1 VGFQSVK
8 VPQPAFS
15 RWVIRRRQELNLC
28 PAKLKEKL
36 GCALSE
42 RTLKYLEDG
51 KKDSY
56 SEYTLSILAA
66 GLDLSFPELLQKIEQ
81 LKTLPP
87 EEKPPL
93 EKTAA
98 AGPARSRAIVF
109 ASVFVSIA
117 SVSLLLSSN
126 GIIGNL
132 SREPAA
138 AQSRSNPGQQLQE
151 ALIHKDYPQVL
162 VAYDEKGNILWQKN
176 LRSPI
181 KKVDRYDLDGN
192 GSKEVIAATWKAF
205 GEDESE
211 FPGWLYVWKENG
223 ELITEFNTWKPS
235 IYPAREP
242 RSRVVDFQITDL
254 ENDGTVEI
262 VVAVTGEQYYPSRVA
277 VLQYENAAL
286 REIKSYWNPGY
297 LLKLFVEDVNGDGFP
312 EIICAG
318 VNNDLKRVE
327 AFKVEGKN
335 LFSIFL
341 LDGREIYGQA
351 PPYLGLDQ
359 PGSEVWYYYITTT
372 ANFRLAEIA
381 DVTFL
386 GEKSKEIHV
395 KLRDTCFF
403 YLNYQGEIT
412 DRFMGDHCTGETELH
427 LMPKEKTWK

>member
-1 VGFQSVK
+1 MGFQSVK

-15 RWVIRRRQELNLC
+15 RWVIQRRQELNLC

-36 GCALSE
+36 GAAISE

-56 SEYTLSILAA
+56 SEYTLSVLAA
-66 GLDLSFPELLQKIEQ
+66 GLDLSFPELLEKIEA

-87 EEKPPL
+87 EEKPPV

-98 AGPARSRAIVF
+98 AGPAKSRAVVF
-109 ASVFVSIA
+109 ASVFIFIA

-126 GIIGNL
+126 EIIGNL

-151 ALIHKDYPQVL
+151 ALIHKDYPQVFA
-162 VAYDEKGNILWQKN
+162 AYDAKGNTLWQKN
-176 LRSPI
+176 LRTTI
-181 KKVDRYDLDGN
+181 RRVELYDLDGD
-192 GSKEVIAATWKAF
+192 GDREVIAATWKAF
-205 GEDESE
+205 GDEE
-211 FPGWLYVWKENG
+211 GERPGWIYVWNEQG
-223 ELITEFNTWKPS
+223 ELLTEFNTWKPS

-242 RSRVVDFQITDL
+242 RVRVVDFRITDL
-254 ENDGTVEI
+254 ENDGAAEI

-297 LLKLFVEDVNGDGFP
+297 LVKLFVEDVNGDGFP
-312 EIICAG
+312 EIICTG
-318 VNNDLKRVE
+318 VNNDLKRVKE
-327 AFKVEGKN
+327 FQVDDN
-335 LFSIFL
+335 LFAIFL
-341 LDGREIYGQA
+341 LDGKEIYGQA
-351 PPYLGLDQ
+351 PPYLGQEQ
-359 PGSEVWYYYITTT
+359 PGSEVWYYYVTTT

-412 DRFMGDHCTGETELH
+412 DRFVGDHCTGETELH

>member
-1 VGFQSVK
+1 MGFQSVK

-15 RWVIRRRQELNLC
+15 RWVIQRRQELNLC

-36 GCALSE
+36 GAAISE

-56 SEYTLSILAA
+56 SEYTLSVLAA
-66 GLDLSFPELLQKIEQ
+66 GLDLSFPELLEKIEA

-87 EEKPPL
+87 EEKPPV

-98 AGPARSRAIVF
+98 AGPAKSRAVVF
-109 ASVFVSIA
+109 ASVFIFIA

-126 GIIGNL
+126 EIIGNL

-151 ALIHKDYPQVL
+151 ALIHKDYPQVFA
-162 VAYDEKGNILWQKN
+162 AYDAKGNTLWQKN
-176 LRSPI
+176 LRTTI
-181 KKVDRYDLDGN
+181 RRVELYDLDGD
-192 GSKEVIAATWKAF
+192 GDREVIAATWKAF
-205 GEDESE
+205 GDEE
-211 FPGWLYVWKENG
+211 GERPGWIYVWNEQG
-223 ELITEFNTWKPS
+223 ELLTEFNTWKPS

-242 RSRVVDFQITDL
+242 RVRVVDFRITDL
-254 ENDGTVEI
+254 ENDGAAEI

-297 LLKLFVEDVNGDGFP
+297 LVKLFVEDVNGDGFP
-312 EIICAG
+312 EIICTG
-318 VNNDLKRVE
+318 VNNDLKRVKE
-327 AFKVEGKN
+327 FQVDDN
-335 LFSIFL
+335 LFAIFL

-351 PPYLGLDQ
+351 PPYLGQEQ
-359 PGSEVWYYYITTT
+359 PGSEVWYYYVTTT

-403 YLNYQGEIT
+403 YLNYHGEIM
-412 DRFMGDHCTGETELH
+412 DRFMGDHCTGETQLH
-427 LMPKEKTWK
+427 LMPKGKIWE

>member
-1 VGFQSVK
+1 MGFQSVK

-87 EEKPPL
+87 EKEL
-93 EKTAA
+93 TVEKTAA
-98 AGPARSRAIVF
+98 AGPAKYRAMVF
-109 ASVFVSIA
+109 ATVFVSIA

-126 GIIGNL
+126 GLIGNL
-132 SREPAA
+132 NREAA
-138 AQSRSNPGQQLQE
+138 TAQSRSNPGQQLRE
-151 ALIHKDYPQVL
+151 ALIHKDYPQVFA
-162 VAYDEKGNILWQKN
+162 AYDAKGNTLWQKN
-176 LRSPI
+176 LRTTI
-181 KKVDRYDLDGN
+181 RRVELYDLDGD
-192 GSKEVIAATWKAF
+192 GDREVIAATWKAF
-205 GEDESE
+205 GDEE
-211 FPGWLYVWKENG
+211 GERPGWIYVWNEQG
-223 ELITEFNTWKPS
+223 ELLTEFNTWKPS

-242 RSRVVDFQITDL
+242 RVRVVDFRITDL
-254 ENDGTVEI
+254 ENDGAAEI

-297 LLKLFVEDVNGDGFP
+297 LVKLFVEDVNGDGFP
-312 EIICAG
+312 EIICTG
-318 VNNDLKRVE
+318 VNNDLKRVKE
-327 AFKVEGKN
+327 FQVDDN
-335 LFSIFL
+335 LFAIFL

-351 PPYLGLDQ
+351 PPYLGQEQ
-359 PGSEVWYYYITTT
+359 PGSEVWYYYVTTT

-412 DRFMGDHCTGETELH
+412 DRFVGDHCTGETELH